1 LLLAAFFDGLLS
13 AGFVNQFARIP
24 MRVLFEPFDR
34 GYELTPHD
42 RSRVNLGPI
51 KNQSAGLDSGI
62 ITSIELSAARRQHLV
77 A

>member
-1 LLLAAFFDGLLS
+1 LAAFFDGLLS

-24 MRVLFEPFDR
+24 FER

-62 ITSIELSAARRQHLV
+62 ITSIELSASRRQHLV